1 MTIGSQVIGEDLR
14 LADVEHDGPKS
25 VGVVVVTPQPGSSIF
40 TMESAANSLG
50 WQHRGMQERPT
61 KRASKK
67 FKGGAAKNRQ
77 TP

>member
-1 MTIGSQVIGEDLR
+1 
-14 LADVEHDGPKS
+14 
-25 VGVVVVTPQPGSSIF
+25 
-40 TMESAANSLG
+40 MESAATSLG

-77 TP
+77 TASEDWRYLKTDTLLMP